1 MLLKLSIDEQSPKG
15 QNLQIDSINIDVEDS
30 KKGLIADGCCCSC
43 INHIDPNSTLK
54 CCTCD
59 ELYHS
64 ACIKRPVPAA
74 TVKILNESPNCWWT
88 CLHCVLNFPILN
100 NTQTIIT
107 QQNQVDLDNFKNTL
121 LSEMRLLMKERNAVK
136 TQDLHRDNLK
146 RKRDGLDEGES
157 TPKPR
162 KARTENNAVNNDT
175 LCTID
180 NSLQDTNNDNVN
192 NMIQIVRHNLDP
204 STQTPN
210 TNLAQHL
217 NTSALQNQLTNSRP
231 NQHEGNSSTDKF
243 ILHYRPISTSLA
255 IKSHEEWREIRKLLS
270 KALKSIKIS
279 FSRFNV
285 KNGRVKFGFPSQDD
299 LNKAK
304 EAIASS
310 PDPFWTYEC
319 YVPELLLPK
328 LTVYNIPLDF
338 DLPSSETELSAVEFR
353 DSVKDQLV
361 KTIEEKNESVKSL
374 IDNNKAILEVIYVQK
389 HKKQLHCC
397 LESDS

>member
-217 NTSALQNQLTNSRP
+217 NTSALQN
-231 NQHEGNSSTDKF
+231 
-243 ILHYRPISTSLA
+243 
-255 IKSHEEWREIRKLLS
+255 
-270 KALKSIKIS
+270 
-279 FSRFNV
+279 
-285 KNGRVKFGFPSQDD
+285 
-299 LNKAK
+299 
-304 EAIASS
+304 
-310 PDPFWTYEC
+310 
-319 YVPELLLPK
+319 
-328 LTVYNIPLDF
+328 
-338 DLPSSETELSAVEFR
+338 
-353 DSVKDQLV
+353 
-361 KTIEEKNESVKSL
+361 
-374 IDNNKAILEVIYVQK
+374 
-389 HKKQLHCC
+389 
-397 LESDS
+397 